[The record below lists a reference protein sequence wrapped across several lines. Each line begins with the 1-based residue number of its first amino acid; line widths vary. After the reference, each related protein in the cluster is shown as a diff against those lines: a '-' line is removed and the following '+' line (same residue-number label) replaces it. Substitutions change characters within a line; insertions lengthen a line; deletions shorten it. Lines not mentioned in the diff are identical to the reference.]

1 MHRMN
6 LPGVPSAVCTLCKDN
21 EEDDAGHAL
30 LICSF
35 VKVGAENL
43 LLALKHKDPT
53 MERITFFDFR
63 SEDLY
68 PLTFLTAT
76 ILEQLW
82 TSRVQKKRCDWPS
95 VRAQVESQILLLRK
109 GRLAQAGDRFQ
120 LMLNETPPIV
130 VNT

>member
-1 MHRMN
+1 MK
-6 LPGVPSAVCTLCKDN
+6 LPGVPSAVCTLCEDN

-30 LICSF
+30 PTCSF

-43 LLALKHKDPT
+43 LLALKHVDPT
-53 MERITFFDFR
+53 MTLERIKFLDFR

-82 TSRVQKKRCDWPS
+82 TSRVQKKRCEWPS
-95 VRAQVESQILLLRK
+95 VRAQVESQIQLMRK
-109 GRLAQAGDRFQ
+109 GRLAKFADKVL
-120 LMLNETPPIV
+120 LMLDATSPIV
-130 VNT
+130 AHT